1 MQKPFT
7 FLALMMIFCLMVSCK
22 NETQNGEEKNNTT
35 EIAEKPIVKR
45 AEKKD
50 LTPEDIEMLNSLMA
64 RIIVEP
70 ELKKF
75 ASYTVSAGLTDL
87 LSNNAGPFTV
97 FAPSNAA
104 LESLTVEKR
113 KFYSSPDNKAKLE
126 EFLKSYIVEG
136 NLEKE
141 TLLQTINK
149 NGKANLKTL
158 EGSTLV
164 ASKVGEDISITD
176 DKGVKVQVIK
186 GSIAS
191 SNGAVYVVNGLLHL
205 N

>member
-136 NLEKE
+136 KMDKE
-141 TLLQTINK
+141 TLVQTITK

-158 EGSTLV
+158 EGSMLV
-164 ASKVGEDISITD
+164 ATKSGEEISITD
-176 DKGVKVQVIK
+176 DKGVKVQIIK